1 MIEIKLGT
9 AQYDFSA
16 MDENGIAPIRN
27 VWASGFNAQQESRL
41 QELGVQLGPFQPG
54 GETKVVLYSHLR
66 AKVRDSG
73 DSEWF
78 YQNADLLI
86 RVSDDDRK
94 RVSGVTLGEET
105 AYQKFVGKKA
115 DCYVP
120 PRHWKAVQGK
130 YQDAESSHY
139 TVAGTEKVYVHYT
152 DGMKDVISV
161 TSKPSI
167 EAQDYQAMIN
177 DLYAISSE
185 LLTDTEAHT
194 KVSIG
199 DAQHNQLQ
207 NMQKLVS
214 RIENAWIRLRGNME
228 QDLTPEYVKMSVD
241 RIKNMTVKSLLE
253 YRFTGNPN
261 VHAVKYKET
270 RNIYENRMILQFFN
284 RMEAYLKR
292 QKASA
297 LQSITH
303 EGSGYLD
310 DFQEAGSDRDREK
323 LKKIRE
329 RLQLWHFDTVKNEI
343 LTNTVDHVE
352 RYQIQQ
358 GDTEVVEKENFLL
371 SLENWFPLAR
381 PEWDVGQK
389 RPKDV
394 TAENGIDL
402 DWQYINLYPMSF
414 NKDDNRV
421 QSGVYGAMSRKRD
434 EFGTTRIRV
443 SMKNYKLL
451 RFLYYVASEAQ
462 RYAAGRN
469 LCNGNDC
476 VCLDINGSVELV
488 DSARYEYSNFNTHD
502 LLIYISKINTVT
514 VREKGVNETMTFT
527 YSETEDYLE
536 YGSAVTKMLLRDFVK
551 SAGGLNAMS
560 IGQLALAIDES
571 GKKQWQQE
579 HAEEFVKQQS
589 QKWDALIK
597 RMEKLGDSKELSHI
611 PLSRENLRCTNIFAS
626 NSKYHAMYQL
636 MRQASEFAQEI
647 YYDEMDDIPILKLE
661 QLYERWCLVKLLH
674 IFVSDYG
681 FEFLDDTGK
690 GNRNSSKKQL
700 YKYISQL
707 LKNGTFKDSVFR
719 LKGRLYDVSRK
730 MEDDEMQVD
739 IYYNHEFILGD
750 NVDWTE
756 DMIPE
761 GGRPKQKLIPDFY
774 VRMTYGG
781 QTKHF
786 CLDAKYR
793 TRNNLTGENG
803 SRRWYSDLMTV
814 ALQKYIVELS
824 QVQPIDGSFILHSNA
839 YSCVGK
845 WAYQD
850 RNPHA
855 YCGQRL
861 ESLWAEYNKYLT
873 VPSDVRDMLISE
885 QARRFFT
892 ENAQGDFYEEEDG
905 PVIDTRQ
912 YINDNRI
919 GSYYLL
925 PGKDI
930 YLRVWIT
937 MIMEHYFG
945 VYDAM
950 CWDCGHRVKIGDIAY
965 KNTEHYV
972 VNCPECGTVWV
983 RNFCTHDGRPIGKH
997 IINYYA
1003 MADGGNKWNRVC
1015 PKCHGGWKEK

>member
-310 DFQEAGSDRDREK
+310 DFQEAG
-323 LKKIRE
+323 
-329 RLQLWHFDTVKNEI
+329 
-343 LTNTVDHVE
+343 
-352 RYQIQQ
+352 
-358 GDTEVVEKENFLL
+358 
-371 SLENWFPLAR
+371 
-381 PEWDVGQK
+381 
-389 RPKDV
+389 
-394 TAENGIDL
+394 
-402 DWQYINLYPMSF
+402 
-414 NKDDNRV
+414 
-421 QSGVYGAMSRKRD
+421 
-434 EFGTTRIRV
+434 
-443 SMKNYKLL
+443 
-451 RFLYYVASEAQ
+451 
-462 RYAAGRN
+462 
-469 LCNGNDC
+469 
-476 VCLDINGSVELV
+476 
-488 DSARYEYSNFNTHD
+488 
-502 LLIYISKINTVT
+502 
-514 VREKGVNETMTFT
+514 
-527 YSETEDYLE
+527 
-536 YGSAVTKMLLRDFVK
+536 
-551 SAGGLNAMS
+551 
-560 IGQLALAIDES
+560 
-571 GKKQWQQE
+571 
-579 HAEEFVKQQS
+579 
-589 QKWDALIK
+589 
-597 RMEKLGDSKELSHI
+597 
-611 PLSRENLRCTNIFAS
+611 
-626 NSKYHAMYQL
+626 
-636 MRQASEFAQEI
+636 
-647 YYDEMDDIPILKLE
+647 
-661 QLYERWCLVKLLH
+661 
-674 IFVSDYG
+674 
-681 FEFLDDTGK
+681 
-690 GNRNSSKKQL
+690 
-700 YKYISQL
+700 
-707 LKNGTFKDSVFR
+707 
-719 LKGRLYDVSRK
+719 
-730 MEDDEMQVD
+730 
-739 IYYNHEFILGD
+739 
-750 NVDWTE
+750 
-756 DMIPE
+756 
-761 GGRPKQKLIPDFY
+761 
-774 VRMTYGG
+774 
-781 QTKHF
+781 
-786 CLDAKYR
+786 
-793 TRNNLTGENG
+793 
-803 SRRWYSDLMTV
+803 RR
-814 ALQKYIVELS
+814 
-824 QVQPIDGSFILHSNA
+824 
-839 YSCVGK
+839 
-845 WAYQD
+845 
-850 RNPHA
+850 
-855 YCGQRL
+855 
-861 ESLWAEYNKYLT
+861 
-873 VPSDVRDMLISE
+873 
-885 QARRFFT
+885 
-892 ENAQGDFYEEEDG
+892 
-905 PVIDTRQ
+905 
-912 YINDNRI
+912 
-919 GSYYLL
+919 
-925 PGKDI
+925 
-930 YLRVWIT
+930 
-937 MIMEHYFG
+937 
-945 VYDAM
+945 
-950 CWDCGHRVKIGDIAY
+950 
-965 KNTEHYV
+965 
-972 VNCPECGTVWV
+972 
-983 RNFCTHDGRPIGKH
+983 
-997 IINYYA
+997 
-1003 MADGGNKWNRVC
+1003 
-1015 PKCHGGWKEK
+1015 